1 VLADTNVIDDQII
14 SECLEENAGLV
25 AASTASGKPG
35 WVDLKTNES
44 RYLEEIMAA
53 HDGDK
58 ERVAEILCISTRSLY
73 RKLEASE
80 D

>member
-1 VLADTNVIDDQII
+1 M
-14 SECLEENAGLV
+14 
-25 AASTASGKPG
+25 SGG
-35 WVDLKTNES
+35 
-44 RYLEEIMAA
+44 A

-58 ERVAEILCISTRSLY
+58 ERVAEILGISTRSLY

>member
-1 VLADTNVIDDQII
+1 MSGAHIQLQKSRIRW
-14 SECLEENAGLV
+14 ENAGLV
-25 AASTASGKPG
+25 AASTASGQSG

-58 ERVAEILCISTRSLY
+58 ERVAEILGISTRSLY

-80 D
+80 DQP

>member
-1 VLADTNVIDDQII
+1 MESFRRAYSPVKKAI
-14 SECLEENAGLV
+14 SG
-25 AASTASGKPG
+25 G
-35 WVDLKTNES
+35 
-44 RYLEEIMAA
+44 A

-58 ERVAEILCISTRSLY
+58 ERVAEILGISTRSLY